1 VSSTLEEHEE
11 LKGKYQSTL
20 EEKQILNDKYETAK
34 KELDEAITKLEE
46 QMNLEK
52 SEKELH
58 ISKLE
63 RQITVSELKYME
75 EIQTMQVETTEKNE
89 ALTTKMQEHA
99 SVVQAKDELEQQLLE
114 VRKELD
120 AAYHTIANQEEQASV
135 REIKWDAYKTYSADQ
150 LEAQKQHTE
159 DLEKQI
165 TTLTEQLQLAETQYK
180 QKVAEESEKLT
191 LVNTELNKLTQNL
204 SKSVE
209 MEKKVQDLEQKLQVA
224 YSKPEDQAKD
234 AVVSSRSRE
243 FSLDSATPQNKQ
255 QDRSQAPGAAPAAQ
269 EVREPSGI
277 MAFKF
282 ILGVALL
289 SVVIGVF
296 LGKKY

>member
-1 VSSTLEEHEE
+1 M
-11 LKGKYQSTL
+11 
-20 EEKQILNDKYETAK
+20 NDKYETAK
-34 KELDEAITKLEE
+34 KELDEAIAKLEE
-46 QMNLEK
+46 QVNLEK
-52 SEKELH
+52 TEKELH

-75 EIQTMQVETTEKNE
+75 EIQTMQVETTEKHE

-99 SVVQAKDELEQQLLE
+99 NLAKEKDELQQQLLE
-114 VRKELD
+114 IRKELD

-150 LEAQKQHTE
+150 LEAQQQLAAELEVQVSALKQ
-159 DLEKQI
+159 
-165 TTLTEQLQLAETQYK
+165 QLQESEIHYK
-180 QKVAEESEKLT
+180 HKVAEESEKLAV
-191 LVNTELNKLTQNL
+191 VNTELNKLTQNL
-204 SKSVE
+204 SKTAE
-209 MEKKVQDLEQKLQVA
+209 MEKKVKDLEQKLQLA
-224 YSKPEDQAKD
+224 YSKSDEQAKD
-234 AVVSSRSRE
+234 AAVSTRSRE

-255 QDRSQAPGAAPAAQ
+255 HDRSQAAGTVSPTPTQQ